1 MMKLFITGGRGMV
14 GKNIIALAEKQ
25 GIKVIAP
32 SRQELDL
39 TSQAAIYE
47 YLSVH
52 KPDVVVH
59 CAGLVGGIQANIA
72 APYDFCFQN
81 LQIGLNVIQASYD
94 AGITQLIN
102 LGSSCMYPRLA
113 QNPLKEEQIL
123 TGELEPTNE
132 GYAIAKVA
140 VAKLAEYLSAQYDVD
155 YKTFIPCNL
164 YGYWDKFDVNKS
176 HMIPAVIRKI
186 DEAVK
191 SNQSIVDIW
200 GDGLARREFMF
211 AEDLADFILFS
222 LERFDKLPNTMN
234 VGLGYDYS
242 INDYYKAVAEVV
254 GYTGTFEHDLTKPA
268 GMKQKLVDVTQQTN
282 LGWTPK
288 TDLTQGIRR
297 TYQFYLSEVL

>member
-14 GKNIIALAEKQ
+14 GKNIIALAEKK
-25 GIKVIAP
+25 GIEVIAP

-39 TSQAAIYE
+39 TSQAAINE
-47 YLSVH
+47 YLSMH
-52 KPDVVVH
+52 RPDVVVH

-94 AGITQLIN
+94 AGITRLIN

-132 GYAIAKVA
+132 GYAVAKVA
-140 VAKLAEYLSAQYDVD
+140 VAKLAEYLSAQYGVE
-155 YKTFIPCNL
+155 YKTLIPCNL

-222 LERFDKLPNTMN
+222 LERFNKLPNAMN

-242 INDYYKAVAEVV
+242 INDYYEAVAEVI

-297 TYQFYLSEVL
+297 TYQFYLNEVL

>member
-14 GKNIIALAEKQ
+14 GKNIIALAEKK
-25 GIKVIAP
+25 GIEVIAP

-39 TSQAAIYE
+39 TSQVAINE
-47 YLSVH
+47 YLSIH
-52 KPDVVVH
+52 RPDVVVH

-81 LQIGLNVIQASYD
+81 LQIGLNVIQASHD
-94 AGITQLIN
+94 AGIKRLIN

-132 GYAIAKVA
+132 GYAVAKVA
-140 VAKLAEYLSAQYDVD
+140 VAKLAEYLSAQYGVE
-155 YKTFIPCNL
+155 YKTLIPCNL

-191 SNQSIVDIW
+191 SNQSVVDIW

-222 LERFDKLPNTMN
+222 LERFNKLPNTMN

-242 INDYYKAVAEVV
+242 INDYYEAVAEVV
-254 GYTGTFEHDLTKPA
+254 GYTGTFEHDLIKPA

-297 TYQFYLSEVL
+297 TYQFYLNEVL

>member
-1 MMKLFITGGRGMV
+1 MKLFVTGGRGMV
-14 GKNIIALAEKQ
+14 GKNIIALAEKK
-25 GIKVIAP
+25 GIEVIAP
-32 SRQELDL
+32 SRQELNL
-39 TSQAAIYE
+39 TSQTAINE

-297 TYQFYLSEVL
+297 TYQFYLNEVL

>member
-1 MMKLFITGGRGMV
+1 MKLFVTGGRGMV
-14 GKNIIALAEKQ
+14 GKNIIASAEKR
-25 GIKVIAP
+25 GIEVIAP

-39 TSQAAIYE
+39 TSQTAINE
-47 YLSVH
+47 YLAIH
-52 KPDVVVH
+52 RPDVVIH

-94 AGITQLIN
+94 AGITRLIN

-113 QNPLKEEQIL
+113 QNPLREEQIL

-140 VAKLAEYLSAQYDVD
+140 VAKLAEYLSSQYDVE
-155 YKTFIPCNL
+155 YKTLIPCNL
-164 YGYWDKFDVNKS
+164 YGFWDKFDVNKS

-242 INDYYKAVAEVV
+242 INDYYEAVAEVI

-297 TYQFYLSEVL
+297 TYQFYLNEVL

>member
-1 MMKLFITGGRGMV
+1 
-14 GKNIIALAEKQ
+14 
-25 GIKVIAP
+25 
-32 SRQELDL
+32 
-39 TSQAAIYE
+39 
-47 YLSVH
+47 
-52 KPDVVVH
+52 
-59 CAGLVGGIQANIA
+59 
-72 APYDFCFQN
+72 
-81 LQIGLNVIQASYD
+81 
-94 AGITQLIN
+94 
-102 LGSSCMYPRLA
+102 MYPRLA

-132 GYAIAKVA
+132 GYAVAKVA
-140 VAKLAEYLSAQYDVD
+140 VAKLAEYLSAQYGVE
-155 YKTFIPCNL
+155 YKTLIPCNL

-222 LERFDKLPNTMN
+222 LERFNKLPNTMN

-242 INDYYKAVAEVV
+242 INDYYEAVAEVI

-297 TYQFYLSEVL
+297 TYQFYLNEVL

>member
-1 MMKLFITGGRGMV
+1 MKLFVTGGRGMV
-14 GKNIIALAEKQ
+14 GKNIIALAEKK
-25 GIKVIAP
+25 GIEVIAP
-32 SRQELDL
+32 SRQELNL
-39 TSQAAIYE
+39 TSQTAINE
-47 YLSVH
+47 YLSAH

-222 LERFDKLPNTMN
+222 LECFDKLPNTMN

-297 TYQFYLSEVL
+297 TYQFYLNEVL